1 MFRHFNSSKKVANV
15 IWVTVGV
22 LPVSGF
28 YDFSLEFDIQN
39 DNVFREGRGGG
50 RTMELEKVRAK
61 ISINLTS
68 I

>member
-1 MFRHFNSSKKVANV
+1 MFRHFNRSKKVANV

-22 LPVSGF
+22 LPISGF

-39 DNVFREGRGGG
+39 DNVFREGGDG
-50 RTMELEKVRAK
+50 TMELEKVRAK

>member
-39 DNVFREGRGGG
+39 DNIFREGRGGG
-50 RTMELEKVRAK
+50 EDNGVGKSSSK
-61 ISINLTS
+61 N
-68 I
+68 

>member
-1 MFRHFNSSKKVANV
+1 MFRHFNRSKKVANV

-22 LPVSGF
+22 LPISGF

-39 DNVFREGRGGG
+39 DNVFREGGG
-50 RTMELEKVRAK
+50 TMELEKVRAK